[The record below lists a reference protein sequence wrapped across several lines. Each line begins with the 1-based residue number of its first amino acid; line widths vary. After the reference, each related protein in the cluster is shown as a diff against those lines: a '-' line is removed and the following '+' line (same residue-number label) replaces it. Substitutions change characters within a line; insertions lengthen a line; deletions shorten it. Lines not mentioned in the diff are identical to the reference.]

1 MLKTISVFNIP
12 IVATTMRDAIIQFEN
27 ETNIPDLSGQ
37 YVCFLNVHTAVTAYD
52 TPEYM
57 QVMQESG
64 VVYPDGKP
72 IAREV
77 KKQFRKRGKN
87 STGKTGTLCKDV
99 GTGLY
104 PEKISGPDFFMEIMA
119 HSEKNNWTH
128 FFYGASEET
137 LAGIRTRLLS
147 LYPNL
152 QIKDMYSPPY
162 RELTEEEKAADI
174 ERVKAADADFIWIG
188 LGAPKQ
194 ENWMYAH
201 KGMFRGVMF
210 GVGAAFDFVAGTV
223 KRAPRWMQKCSLE
236 WLYRLF
242 QDPKRL
248 WKRYLKTNLRFI
260 WLKFS
265 HIK

>member
-1 MLKTISVFNIP
+1 MTTGQDTISILNIP
-12 IVATTMRDAIIQFEN
+12 VAATTMHDAISFFEDK
-27 ETNIPDLSGQ
+27 TSISDLSGQ
-37 YVCFLNVHTAVTAYD
+37 YVCFLNVHTAVTAFD
-52 TPEYM
+52 DVEYM
-57 QVMQESG
+57 RVMHADG
-64 VVYPDGKP
+64 IVYPDGKP

-77 KKQFRKRGKN
+77 RKQF
-87 STGKTGTLCKDV
+87 CKETK
-99 GTGLY
+99 GNAGFE

-119 HSEKNNWTH
+119 HSERNNWTH

-137 LAGIRTRLLS
+137 LDGIQTRLLAM
-147 LYPNL
+147 YPNL
-152 QIKDMYSPPY
+152 QIKGMYSPPY

-174 ERVKAADADFIWIG
+174 KRIKEADADFIWIG

-194 ENWMYAH
+194 EKWMYAH

-210 GVGAAFDFVAGTV
+210 GVGAAFDFAAGTV
-223 KRAPRWMQKCSLE
+223 KRAPLWMQKCSLE